1 MQAKEY
7 LNQIRKY
14 DILIDNKKQMI
25 FRLYSQAE
33 SITAAVGKER
43 FQSSGSKDKIGDIVA
58 EIVDLRALI
67 RADVE
72 KLTKVKAEVVSTIDK
87 VGDADLINV
96 LYKRYV
102 HYKSWT
108 DIADEMNF
116 TERNVQRL
124 HGKALL
130 IVQKLINPEK
140 LSVNVAKCQ

>member
-14 DILIDNKKQMI
+14 DILIENKTQMI
-25 FRLYSQAE
+25 LRLRMQGE
-33 SITAAVGKER
+33 SVTAAMGGER
-43 FQSSGSKDKIGDIVA
+43 VQSSGPHDKLGDIVA
-58 EIVDLRALI
+58 EIVDLRAAI
-67 RADVE
+67 RENVEQMTRIKADVIN
-72 KLTKVKAEVVSTIDK
+72 TIDK

-102 HYKSWT
+102 LFKSWT
-108 DIADEMNF
+108 EISTEMAF

-130 IVQKLINPEK
+130 EVQKILNT
-140 LSVNVAKCQ
+140 